1 MRRLKALVCLIIAL
15 IMLVGSTSYSV
26 KAAGVDY
33 SSMDRR
39 EFVLHLV
46 SLGGKSY
53 KYPWT
58 DGEFMATYQKYM
70 IKGSFGEEYPWASTS
85 FEEFDLLSKGGY
97 IDMSQPAFNTDGS
110 KSEYHKRRIKYNE
123 ETGYDKIWESYK
135 EQARLNGLE
144 IKNKKMWANSKLEG
158 DANSHGALTQKEE
171 EIYQR
176 PGEDGKP
183 QIGTELGIGSFN
195 MDEPSG
201 VTKVI
206 MEFLCWIIFH
216 LADGIDS
223 ILTTGGIALDNVIFG
238 RVAGYGVITEENG
251 PVITLFGFE
260 LSNGNPYGY
269 IGAMLFQR
277 IRSYVYVFMAVL
289 CLFKMVKIAAS
300 TDYMKMKM
308 DFSTFLQNALLSFT
322 FIVMMPYIFDIYLY
336 IRDVLLKAVTFGTL
350 QDLFGTT
357 GFLASFRACAES
369 SKANI
374 IPNLIYLGAVILSLV
389 VAGIYVAYAMSMM
402 VHFILFP
409 FVCLRGISNSGVYK
423 EWAMETLGLTI
434 MPLID
439 GMLLIIPLTFSDMAN
454 GNLAFNLLSLVSCG
468 MLLTARKQA
477 RRSLGIKENGLD
489 MGAMA
494 TVMGIG
500 QLAKGIGKTVGKTFG
515 KMGKGLGAAKES
527 LGQAIE
533 DGNMSRMYSQEP
545 NESRVEAP
553 NTAAGAGGFG
563 GASSSGGG
571 LSPSNLAKHVNMNNF
586 DKGPFRGNI
595 DNETTARLYRQRAT
609 KGYFNAIKK
618 SVGAVGSGVGGL
630 AGGVIGATVGFGAG
644 AFMGPG
650 ARAALTGAGMD
661 LGSSIGVAG
670 ANTLAEGTIAV
681 EGLLGQGVGNGTAW
695 AINKISGR
703 KGAATGGQNSELNVP
718 AVTGTEQSSASGGG
732 VVEVDMLDGD
742 ARYQR
747 MSELYDQNK
756 AAYDACTTEAI
767 ESMQNH
773 PAMEKNEDFIR
784 VRMNVTSK
792 MEGLCGRARNGESPT
807 VLINGEG
814 GFKEVR
820 KSYETDVAG
829 VFKKRFTEIAKQRF
843 GADGFS
849 ESNQTD
855 MDVLDNI
862 TKNLMDK
869 GKGSILGSD
878 WNKKHKVDMDAW
890 KAEILR
896 ECARHNHVFNDGK

>member
-15 IMLVGSTSYSV
+15 VMMAGSVSYSA

-39 EFVLHLV
+39 EFVLYLV
-46 SLGGKSY
+46 SLGGKSHY
-53 KYPWT
+53 YPWT
-58 DGEFMATYQKYM
+58 DGDFVATYQKYM

-85 FEEFDLLSKGGY
+85 LEEFDLLSKGNY
-97 IDMSQPAFNTDGS
+97 IDMSQPAFNPDGS
-110 KSEYHKRRIKYNE
+110 KSEYHKRRLKYNE

-144 IKNKKMWANSKLEG
+144 IKNKKMWANSTLVG
-158 DANSHGALTQKEE
+158 DENSHGALTQKDEGV
-171 EIYQR
+171 YQR

-183 QIGTELGIGSFN
+183 QIGTELGTGSFN

-277 IRSYVYVFMAVL
+277 IRSYIYVFMAVF

-322 FIVMMPYIFDIYLY
+322 FIVMMPYIFDVYLY

-477 RRSLGIKENGLD
+477 RRSLGIKETGLD

-494 TVMGIG
+494 TVLGIG
-500 QLAKGIGKTVGKTFG
+500 QLAKGIGKTVGKSIG

-527 LGQAIE
+527 LGQAME

-553 NTAAGAGGFG
+553 NAAAGAGGFG
-563 GASSSGGG
+563 GASLGGGG
-571 LSPSNLAKHVNMNNF
+571 LSQANLAKHVNMNNF

-618 SVGAVGSGVGGL
+618 SVGAVGGGMGGL
-630 AGGVIGATVGFGAG
+630 AGGVVGAAVGFGAG
-644 AFMGPG
+644 TFMGSG
-650 ARAALTGAGMD
+650 ARAALTGAGME

-670 ANTLAEGTIAV
+670 GSTLAEGTIAV
-681 EGLLGQGVGNGTAW
+681 EGLLGQGVGHGTAW
-695 AINKISGR
+695 AINKIGGR
-703 KGAATGGQNSELNVP
+703 KGAATGGQNGELNVP
-718 AVTGTEQSSASGGG
+718 ATVDQTQSSADGEG
-732 VVEVDMLDGD
+732 VISVDMVSG
-742 ARYQR
+742 AGRKQR
-747 MSELYDQNK
+747 QADFYERNK
-756 AAYDACTTEAI
+756 TAYDECASEVLA
-767 ESMQNH
+767 EFENH
-773 PAMEKNEDFIR
+773 SAMENNAVFNQAREKLTVR
-784 VRMNVTSK
+784 VNQ
-792 MEGLCGRARNGESPT
+792 LQNRAQNGESPN
-807 VLINGEG
+807 VLIEG
-814 GFKEVR
+814 FDAA
-820 KSYETDVAG
+820 KSDYHTDMSNM
-829 VFKKRFTEIAKQRF
+829 FRDR
-843 GADGFS
+843 FS
-849 ESNQTD
+849 EVATQKLGAENFDTSYQTD
-855 MDVLDNI
+855 RDMLDEIVRNA
-862 TKNLMDK
+862 TKT
-869 GKGSILGSD
+869 GTFTSRD
-878 WNKKHKVDMDAW
+878 WQKNHRIDMDAW
-890 KAEILR
+890 RNEIIK
-896 ECARHNHVFNDGK
+896 ECARHNHVYSENI